1 MTRPIAALR
10 SVRAPHHGARP
21 VGEGTPLR
29 AGVPG
34 REAPG
39 PEVFAILLTPG
50 QEQLTPVLQ
59 AIFESGIRKVK
70 LTMTIEMPSAQSLPL
85 ASVASCE

>member
-1 MTRPIAALR
+1 
-10 SVRAPHHGARP
+10 
-21 VGEGTPLR
+21 
-29 AGVPG
+29 
-34 REAPG
+34 
-39 PEVFAILLTPG
+39 VFAILLTPG